1 VSSRTARDGIIR
13 RGPFAFRYADAV
25 TADERGSSLG
35 AAPDVAGAAER
46 RHASWLELF
55 FDLVFVGFV
64 GQLALRLH
72 GDPSAG
78 DFAVFVLL
86 FFPAWW
92 LWVDVLLTTNLFGRR
107 ATGMTWLVMI
117 TIMFAVGAMAAAVSE
132 DFAGRAWAF
141 AAANALARLV
151 MLPVWLYAAKKK
163 SLDWWRPALYSGL
176 TAVLWLASIA
186 FPAPGIYIV
195 WVVAMLLELVLSYAI
210 GRQASWLR
218 RALDIDHM
226 AERIGLFVVIVFGES
241 ILTLIVAA
249 SEHWNLASAATTL
262 LGFVVVALLAWSF
275 FTYGATLAERSWGE
289 LRARGDIAALRDTAT
304 YLPFFLVTGVVAMAA
319 GLGTAV
325 AEPGAPLPPGAAIAL
340 CGGIALFYAAN
351 AAVTLRYGQRVGR
364 VLVWSLPGVL
374 GPLVLAALSGLLSA
388 LALVA
393 ILAAFL
399 AVLILTVRF
408 RRDPTQLD

>member
-1 VSSRTARDGIIR
+1 M
-13 RGPFAFRYADAV
+13 
-25 TADERGSSLG
+25 TADEPGTPVG
-35 AAPDVAGAAER
+35 AAPDVPGAAER

-72 GDPSAG
+72 GNPSAG

-92 LWVDVLLTTNLFGRR
+92 LWIDVLLTTNLFGRR

-117 TIMFAVGAMAAAVSE
+117 TIMFAAGVMAAAVSA
-132 DFAGRAWAF
+132 DFAERAWAF
-141 AAANALARLV
+141 AAANALARLA
-151 MLPVWLYAAKKK
+151 MLPVWLFAAKKK

-186 FPAPGIYIV
+186 FPAPGIYFV

-226 AERIGLFVVIVFGES
+226 SERIGLFVVIVFGES

-249 SEHWNLASAATTL
+249 SEHWNFASAATAL
-262 LGFVVVALLAWSF
+262 LGFAVVALLAWSF
-275 FTYGATLAERSWGE
+275 FTYGAALAERSWGA
-289 LRARGDIAALRDTAT
+289 LQARGDIAALRDTAT
-304 YLPFFLVTGVVAMAA
+304 YLPFFLVSGVVSMAA
-319 GLGTAV
+319 GLWTAV
-325 AEPGAPLPPGAAIAL
+325 SAPVVPLPTGAAVAL
-340 CGGIALFYAAN
+340 CGGIALFYATN
-351 AAVTLRYGQRVGR
+351 AAVSLRYGQRARR
-364 VLVWSLPGVL
+364 VLAWSVPGVV
-374 GPLVLAALSGLLSA
+374 GPLVFAAISGLVTS
-388 LALVA
+388 LALVG

-399 AVLILTVRF
+399 AVLVLTVRF
-408 RRDPTQLD
+408 RRPPADDA

>member
-1 VSSRTARDGIIR
+1 MTQDVPGTPVS
-13 RGPFAFRYADAV
+13 P
-25 TADERGSSLG
+25 
-35 AAPDVAGAAER
+35 APDVPGAAER

-72 GDPSAG
+72 GDPSAS
-78 DFAVFVLL
+78 DFAVFILL

-92 LWVDVLLTTNLFGRR
+92 LWIDVLLTTNLFGRR
-107 ATGMTWLVMI
+107 ATGITWLVMI
-117 TIMFAVGAMAAAVSE
+117 TVMFAVGVMAAAVSA
-132 DFAGRAWAF
+132 DFPERAWAF
-141 AAANALARLV
+141 SAGNALARLV
-151 MLPVWLYAAKKK
+151 MLPVWLFAAKKK

-195 WVVAMLLELVLSYAI
+195 WVVAMLIELVLSYAI

-241 ILTLIVAA
+241 IFTLIVAA
-249 SEHWNLASAATTL
+249 SEHWNLASGATTL
-262 LGFVVVALLAWSF
+262 FGFIIVALLAWSF
-275 FTYGATLAERSWGE
+275 FTYGASLAERSWSE

-304 YLPFFLVTGVVAMAA
+304 YLPFFLVTGIVSMAA

-325 AEPGAPLPPGAAIAL
+325 SEPDMPLPTGAAVAL
-340 CGGIALFYAAN
+340 CGGIALFYATN
-351 AAVTLRYGQRVGR
+351 GAVSLRYGLPFGR
-364 VLVWSLPGVL
+364 VLAWSAPGVI
-374 GPLVLAALSGLLSA
+374 GPLVLAAVSGLVTSLI
-388 LALVA
+388 LVA
-393 ILAAFL
+393 MMAGFL
-399 AVLILTVRF
+399 AVLVLTVRF
-408 RRDPTQLD
+408 RRAHLEAAEAA